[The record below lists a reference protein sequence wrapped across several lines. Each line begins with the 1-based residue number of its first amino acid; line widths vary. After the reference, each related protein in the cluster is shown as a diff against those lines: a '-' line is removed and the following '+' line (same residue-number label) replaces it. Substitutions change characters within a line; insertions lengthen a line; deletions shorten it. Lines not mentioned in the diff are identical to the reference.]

1 MEDKHTLTVDD
12 IVTSVCNHYEV
23 SATSINSRSRKHELV
38 VARQVSMY
46 LVQKYTRIPTSR
58 IGKMIGNRDHSTVI
72 HSCTA
77 VENLLK
83 ANHAFAEEIASIEN
97 SFKLKKA

>member
-1 MEDKHTLTVDD
+1 MEDKHTLTIDD

-46 LVQKYTRIPTSR
+46 LAQKYTRIPTSR

-72 HSCTA
+72 HSCTT

-83 ANHAFAEEIASIEN
+83 ANYAFAEEVASIEN